1 MRARGSPKQPSR
13 QPSTAGELYAVRQV
27 RESAHALLAEGKI
40 EEAFEFCVS
49 ALEAVLRKTTQL
61 ELLLAKM
68 QKQRLG
74 TRSERIDPAQL
85 QMLFE
90 ELCQQGGP
98 EPPADPEVEAR
109 EDAELDREIEEAEQ
123 AGKEQGKASGQ
134 RRRQADVRT
143 TAVERRVHRLEVP
156 EAERHCVPCGVDK
169 QRIGEDVTTSLEY
182 VPGHFVK
189 HEYHK
194 DKLACP
200 KCREGVTTAEGP
212 ERVIERNTADA
223 SLLAH
228 VVVSKY
234 VDHCPLHRLHNI
246 YARSGAWIPVSTLSD
261 WAAEVAELLEP
272 LADKLGKR
280 ILTADVVKTD
290 ATGIKVLAPS
300 SPQNIERG
308 TMWCYVGDDRDVVF
322 RYAPTGEGE
331 TGPWEFLAGR
341 TGYVQADAA
350 NVFDRVFNGQVASAV
365 EVGCWA
371 HGRRRMVDLQ
381 DMDCRVAYPLKL
393 IGRLYRIEH
402 LADAKNLSIDQRT
415 SLRKQRSQGILDRLK
430 RWLVT
435 THASEPPS
443 ADLAKAT
450 AYILNHWQALTRFV
464 DDGRLSLDNNIC
476 EQQLR
481 AIALGRRNYL
491 FCGSHKAAERAAV
504 LYTLTRTC
512 AQHAVPPLPYLTD
525 VLRKLGRGWPQSRLE
540 ELLPHRWQAAPANQ
554 P

>member
-1 MRARGSPKQPSR
+1 MSATGAPKEPR
-13 QPSTAGELYAVRQV
+13 PQPSTAGEPNVVRQV
-27 RESAHALLAEGKI
+27 RESAQALLAEGKV
-40 EEAFEFCVS
+40 EEAFEFCVA
-49 ALEAVLRKTTQL
+49 ALDAVLRKTSQL

-90 ELCQQGGP
+90 ELCRLGGP
-98 EPPADPEVEAR
+98 EPPADPEAEAR

-123 AGKEQGKASGQ
+123 AGKDQGKAGGR
-134 RRRQADVRT
+134 RRRQTEVRT
-143 TAVERRVHRLEVP
+143 AGVERRVHRMEVP
-156 EAERHCVPCGVDK
+156 EAERHCAPCGVNK

-182 VPGHFVK
+182 VPGHLVQ
-189 HEYHK
+189 HEYHQ
-194 DKLACP
+194 DKYACP

-246 YARSGAWIPVSTLSD
+246 YARSGALIPVSTLSD
-261 WAAEVAELLEP
+261 WAGEVADLLEP
-272 LADKLGKR
+272 LADELGKR
-280 ILTADVVKTD
+280 ILTAEVVKTD
-290 ATGIKVLAPS
+290 ATGIKVLAPM

-331 TGPWEFLAGR
+331 TGPWEFLVGR

-350 NVFDRVFNGQVASAV
+350 SVFDRVFNGQVASAV

-371 HGRRRMVDLQ
+371 HGRRRLVDLQ
-381 DMDCRVAYPLKL
+381 GMDCRVAYPLKL

-402 LADAKNLSIDQRT
+402 LADAKKLSIDQRT
-415 SLRKQRSQGILDRLK
+415 SLRKQRSQGILERLR

-450 AYILNHWQALTRFV
+450 AYILNHWRALTRFV
-464 DDGRLSLDNNIC
+464 EDGRLSLDNNIC

-491 FCGSHKAAERAAV
+491 FCGSHKAAERAAI
-504 LYTLTRTC
+504 LYSLTRTC
-512 AQHAVPPLPYLTD
+512 AQYGVPPLPYLTD
-525 VLRKLGRGWPQSRLE
+525 ILRRLARGWPQSRLE
-540 ELLPHRWQAAPANQ
+540 ALLPHRWQAPPANQ
-554 P
+554 T

>member
-1 MRARGSPKQPSR
+1 LPKQPR
-13 QPSTAGELYAVRQV
+13 PQRSTAGEPYAVRQV
-27 RESAHALLAEGKI
+27 RESAQALLAEGKV
-40 EEAFEFCVS
+40 EEAFEFCVA
-49 ALEAVLRKTTQL
+49 ALDAVLRKTTEL

-85 QMLFE
+85 QMLFD
-90 ELCQQGGP
+90 ELRRQGGP
-98 EPPADPEVEAR
+98 EAATVDPETEAR
-109 EDAELDREIEEAEQ
+109 EDAQLDREIEEAEQ
-123 AGKEQGKASGQ
+123 AGKAQGKGDGQ
-134 RRRQADVRT
+134 RRRPADVG
-143 TAVERRVHRLEVP
+143 TAGVERRVHRKQVP
-156 EAERHCVPCGVDK
+156 KAERQCLPCGVEK
-169 QRIGEDVTTSLEY
+169 QVIGEDQTTRLEY
-182 VPGHFVK
+182 VPGHFLL
-189 HEYHK
+189 HEYLLE
-194 DKLACP
+194 KLACP

-246 YARSGAWIPVSTLSD
+246 YARSGASIPVSTLSD
-261 WAAEVAELLEP
+261 WAADVADLLQP
-272 LADKLGKR
+272 LAVALEAR
-280 ILTADVVKTD
+280 VLSADVVKAD

-300 SPQNIERG
+300 TPQNIERG
-308 TMWCYVGDDRDVVF
+308 TLWGYVGDDRDVVF

-331 TGPWEFLAGR
+331 TGPWEFLARR

-350 NVFDRVFNGQVASAV
+350 NVFDRIFNGQVASAV

-371 HGRRRMVDLQ
+371 HGRRRLVDLQ

-402 LADAKNLSIDQRT
+402 LADAKNLSVDQRT
-415 SLRKQRSQGILDRLK
+415 SLRKQRSQGILERLK

-435 THASEPPS
+435 THASEPPG

-450 AYILNHWQALTRFV
+450 AYILNHWEALTRFIE
-464 DDGRLSLDNNIC
+464 DGRLSLDNNIC

-491 FCGSHKAAERAAV
+491 FCGSHRAAQRAAV
-504 LYTLTRTC
+504 LYSLTRTC
-512 AQHAVPPLPYLTD
+512 ARYAVPPLPYLTD
-525 VLRKLGRGWPQSRLE
+525 VLSKLGRGWPQSRLE
-540 ELLPHRWQAAPANQ
+540 ELLPHAWKPAAADRP
-554 P
+554 